1 MVKKSEVLS
10 SRYATIDHIDWFFK
24 ITLDT
29 GYYYFEWKDKVYKV
43 SKARRSYEET
53 GFLYSELTDE

>member
-1 MVKKSEVLS
+1 MITKSEVLS
-10 SRYATIDHIDWFFK
+10 SQYATVDHIDWFFK

-53 GFLYSELTDE
+53 DLIYSELPNE